1 MMRLPVLL
9 RSVWFELNRNFR
21 TKLEDSSIT
30 SVQYTVLR
38 CIYENNAKEISQN
51 ELAEMVS
58 SNENNL
64 VSVLQRLEKLELVQ
78 RRRSPKDSRCKLV
91 FMTDK
96 GVSEFLQAQKKATQ
110 VKEEIANGLA
120 DEELDFLIGFL
131 ERIEANLIELK

>member
-1 MMRLPVLL
+1 MKRIPVLL

-38 CIYENNAKEISQN
+38 CIYESNAKEISQN

-64 VSVLQRLEKLELVQ
+64 VSVLQRLEKLEFVQ
-78 RRRSPKDSRCKLV
+78 RRRSTKDSRRKFV
-91 FMTDK
+91 FITNN
-96 GVSEFLQAQKKATQ
+96 GVNEFLRAQEKAMQ
-110 VKEEIANGLA
+110 VKGEIANGLVVG
-120 DEELDFLIGFL
+120 ELDRLLGFL
-131 ERIEANLIELK
+131 ERIETNLIELK

>member
-1 MMRLPVLL
+1 MKRIPVLL
-9 RSVWFELNRNFR
+9 RSLWFELNRNFR

-38 CIYENNAKEISQN
+38 CIYEKNAKEISQN

-78 RRRSPKDSRCKLV
+78 RRRNPKDSRRKLV
-91 FMTDK
+91 LMSDS
-96 GVSEFLQAQKKATQ
+96 GVSEFLRAQGKAML
-110 VKEEIANGLA
+110 VKEEIANGLTVL
-120 DEELDFLIGFL
+120 ELDRLLGFL
-131 ERIEANLIELK
+131 ERVETNLIELK